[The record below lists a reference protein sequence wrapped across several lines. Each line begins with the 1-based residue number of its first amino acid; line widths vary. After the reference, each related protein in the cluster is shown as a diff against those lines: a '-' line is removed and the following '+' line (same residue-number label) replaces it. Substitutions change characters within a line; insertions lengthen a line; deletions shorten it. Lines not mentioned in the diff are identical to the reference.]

1 MALQVSGTSLHDIAP
16 WSGESFG
23 LTLLT
28 PTIIY
33 VRDCMRLVAAA
44 DVRGLVHMTG
54 GGFPENIPRV
64 VPKGLAA
71 RINRSAWEVPPL
83 FQWVQEV
90 GGAGMELGTH
100 CLLCL
105 LCVATLPNSCHLF
118 KPLLTSPTPVLHLQ
132 AGTVPDSEMFRT
144 FNMGV
149 GMVIVVPPGEV
160 DKVMDLG
167 LGAFVMGEIV
177 EGQGVQLV

>member
-1 MALQVSGTSLHDIAP
+1 MLQAGDAILGLKSSGVHSNGFSLVRKVLEVSAQQQARGGSTTSSTIAFCLLDLAPSQLCLLAWLAVCSQCSLPPPALQLLPTSPQVSGTSLHDIAP

-90 GGAGMELGTH
+90 GG
-100 CLLCL
+100 
-105 LCVATLPNSCHLF
+105 
-118 KPLLTSPTPVLHLQ
+118 
-132 AGTVPDSEMFRT
+132 
-144 FNMGV
+144 GV
-149 GMVIVVPPGEV
+149 GLGPRCPP
-160 DKVMDLG
+160 
-167 LGAFVMGEIV
+167 AC
-177 EGQGVQLV
+177 

>member
-1 MALQVSGTSLHDIAP
+1 MLPSPACLATAAHGLQVSGTSLHDIAP

-90 GGAGMELGTH
+90 GGAGMGPGAH
-100 CLLCL
+100 CLPACL
-105 LCVATLPNSCHLF
+105 PACLYS
-118 KPLLTSPTPVLHLQ
+118 
-132 AGTVPDSEMFRT
+132 
-144 FNMGV
+144 
-149 GMVIVVPPGEV
+149 
-160 DKVMDLG
+160 
-167 LGAFVMGEIV
+167 
-177 EGQGVQLV
+177 